1 MLGSIIEVVASI
13 AIVIGS
19 IYLLM
24 FMVSMI
30 IPAMKANWKGY
41 LVKAL
46 FFMES
51 LNWLSWCPLYFKC
64 LFDFQAD

>member
-46 FFMES
+46 FFYGIVELVVLVS
-51 LNWLSWCPLYFKC
+51 II
-64 LFDFQAD
+64 FQVPV